1 MFSKIAVKGTKIIG
15 SSISFFWCIVLILVW
30 LAWGFFVK
38 FSDTWQLVANTLS
51 TLVTTIAVI
60 LIQYSQNKNE
70 IALHI
75 KLDAIIKSLKEID
88 NKYASIEDLDDESL
102 KKLKDE

>member
-1 MFSKIAVKGTKIIG
+1 MFSKIAIRGTKVIG
-15 SSISFFWCIVLILVW
+15 SSVSFFWCIILIILW
-30 LAWGFFVK
+30 AIWGFFVR

-75 KLDAIIKSLKEID
+75 KLDAIIKSISEID
-88 NKYASIEDLDDESL
+88 NKYASIEELDEESL
-102 KKLKDE
+102 KKLKP